1 MNTRFRPMSVPG
13 LNPRHAIIALAAIC
27 ALSWTARDASA
38 CVTMEA
44 CGQASCCCSA
54 DTDEAV
60 STVPAVC
67 PKAPV
72 GETCGCRSREPA
84 APSPKPAAPR
94 DGATGRIVF
103 GFGIHAIPRAFPSA
117 HRFFTSIFT
126 TLPPSEDPALS
137 SELRGSCFML
147 PSPRPLVFH
156 FTTPPG
162 TRTTA
167 LACLLPRGS
176 SSPSPEAGTVPAR
189 SVRAGET
196 CFPDRSD
203 SHVTPCIVR
212 SGCRVGYVDGRRVE
226 LWVPGEVGLLLLWAD
241 MCLRVLCLRRAL
253 DALVRLLRQ
262 RRLLLVAVVSR
273 HMLCA
278 DT

>member
-1 MNTRFRPMSVPG
+1 MSVPG

-27 ALSWTARDASA
+27 ALSWTTRDASA

-103 GFGIHAIPRAFPSA
+103 GSGIHAIPRAFPSCA
-117 HRFFTSIFT
+117 PLFHLNFHHTSAFRRPRFIFGT
-126 TLPPSEDPALS
+126 
-137 SELRGSCFML
+137 RGSCFQRR
-147 PSPRPLVFH
+147 PRAPLVFH

-189 SVRAGET
+189 AVRAGET

-253 DALVRLLRQ
+253 DALVRCCGSAGCCSSQ
-262 RRLLLVAVVSR
+262 S
-273 HMLCA
+273 
-278 DT
+278 